1 MSNISQNGK
10 KLIDFV
16 IEKFENNELTNEDMV
31 QLIECA
37 GGYINLMPISEYAK
51 RCNMSYNGVKKFRKI
66 VTLFNVKF
74 VTDNY

>member
-1 MSNISQNGK
+1 MSNCTEKGK

-16 IEKFENNELTNEDMV
+16 SEKFENDELTNEDLV

-37 GGYINLMPISEYAK
+37 GGYLNLMPIPEYAK

-66 VTLFNVKF
+66 IKLFNVKF
-74 VTDNY
+74 VVDNE

>member
-1 MSNISQNGK
+1 MSTCTEKGR

-16 IEKFENNELTNEDMV
+16 SEKFENNELTNEDMV

-37 GGYINLMPISEYAK
+37 GMYLNLQTIPDYSK
-51 RCNMSYNGVKKFRKI
+51 RWNMSYNGVKKFRKI

-74 VTDNY
+74 VTDNE

>member
-37 GGYINLMPISEYAK
+37 GGYLNLMSIPEYAK
-51 RCNMSYNGVKKFRKI
+51 RWNMSYNGVKKFRKI

-74 VTDNY
+74 ATDNY